1 MESDEF
7 GYPDDFVR
15 NSISRKIKLRNGL
28 EFVLSDEQYHNIFN
42 QVNDVKENKNRCCQS
57 VDVPSTSLGITEES
71 LTPFRETLMSYEVD
85 ITDGFK
91 MVLSDEEFTELFL
104 CHDDVSFE
112 EQDEAEKDVI
122 YSFLNYVI
130 RVVIDDEPNKEKT
143 KPDEDPKKSESK
155 KNDKKKDDEEKKEKL
170 KRKRKSEK
178 GSDTDTS
185 TRKKSKSKRKSKPTD
200 DKKTDKTETSSDE
213 DSSDDEEI
221 NRLNKAA
228 SKIPTYKSIK
238 NLVRKSFYKVLDISD
253 VETTKGRTIRLKLED
268 GDADDVKQKRKKD
281 RERQRKYRKNL
292 DKEKQ
297 KKINEKARV
306 SMRKLRERKS
316 DREKEIERKRNS
328 ERRYLTRQLKKS
340 GLQYNFNEGLDVD
353 QHNFNIYM
361 KSLSWQECPHCH
373 RRVVQSCFNTFRCH
387 KNCHL
392 FTEEN
397 DMDPG
402 EVPKE
407 LQDLTYIEKQLIARV
422 HSVISLYKFKKCQ
435 YNYRGQVINF
445 SQDVQS
451 VADKLPHLVSDLN
464 NVVVVKLTEAVTV
477 HDFFVRKGK
486 VLDALVWLKD
496 HNPSYSDIII
506 DYENLDTLPTDGCV
520 YSDLKHSVNFHND
533 DDVGDDFENE
543 DDSDLVFTHVPDVL
557 NSSLKKSFNNLLI
570 WPSLGTTPINE
581 FSSPSYIS
589 MCFPHLFPYGKADYT
604 VARPHKVRLSD
615 YVQHLLLYKDGRF
628 SKDERFRYFIM
639 NSEMRWNSL
648 NIGNVYVKKNS
659 IFSKMTI
666 VQLKDYFKKNPWI
679 ADQIMHF
686 GSRIRTT
693 KSYWNSRCSELLDMV
708 NQLGT
713 PTVFFT
719 LSSADYHWPDLYR
732 LLGYDVNKLS
742 VSEKSNLL
750 NDVVELD
757 SDFCH
762 LLNQVQRHTK
772 CSKSHCLRP
781 IGKSNTL
788 ECRYRFPRDMVSE
801 TEFEINDKGDIA
813 DIKFKRND
821 PLVNKYNRWVLQ
833 TWRSN
838 IDISPILSKQI
849 VYRYIAKYASK
860 SEVKSISYN
869 ELLTEILNTSSDDA
883 DMSKKAIRKLLIS
896 SCGERD
902 YCAQEVMHFL
912 MHYNREFVVINLK
925 NFDWAIINN
934 GLSSTNILD
943 LYAKRP
949 SHLEK
954 LSLYEIGRFI
964 RFVSGKPVWRS
975 KEAVVRFF
983 PKCVREHNVDL
994 LYLYKSQIFYPWRP
1008 IDDLI
1013 PLNDDMIQN
1022 IDNSY
1027 KKYVIPHSESDFHD
1041 GNQDDKD
1048 DYSIIMK
1055 EAPEKDNE
1063 GILSSYN
1070 PNKQGNRG
1078 NDKSFHDNDYEWVY
1092 MCHKV
1097 STEAVQNL
1105 YEKLRTD
1112 YESKEE
1118 IFINSHSLSYDQKS
1132 VFNFVKELSEKLKSN
1147 AVVEGQFAIVQGMPG
1162 TGKTY
1167 LLKCC
1172 VNYIKKNF
1180 DSRAVKV
1187 IAPTGVSAKLI
1198 NGTTLHSF
1206 LCHFYKVMLRK
1217 NINVS
1222 RGLVNGALG
1231 VIKHIVFE
1239 KGKKPPLLP
1248 LCILVKFE
1256 TVTLSDLNIQY
1267 VPIIPVVSTWYRTGV
1282 LCSRSQLPVSLC
1294 WACTIH
1300 KAQGLTLSSM
1310 VLDVGAS
1317 EFALGLFYVA
1327 LSRVPDKNSLCLVM
1341 SLSLDRLNSAGIFIN
1356 KETCCCAEKHEMQ
1369 SKQKNERKSLYNHKL
1384 YMRKYRQRL
1393 SEKRIQQVREKD
1405 RLYRQKKRKLMNRKS
1420 H

>member
-7 GYPDDFVR
+7 VYPDDFVR

-28 EFVLSDEQYHNIFN
+28 EFVLSDEQYHNILN

-112 EQDEAEKDVI
+112 EQDEAEKDV
-122 YSFLNYVI
+122 
-130 RVVIDDEPNKEKT
+130 VIDDEPNKEKT

-155 KNDKKKDDEEKKEKL
+155 KADDENDKKKDDGEKKEKL

-238 NLVRKSFYKVLDISD
+238 NLVRKRFYKVLDISD
-253 VETTKGRTIRLKLED
+253 DETTKGRTIRLKLED

-306 SMRKLRERKS
+306 SMRKLRERKT

-422 HSVISLYKFKKCQ
+422 HSVISLYKFKKCP
-435 YNYRGQVINF
+435 YKYRGQVINF

-464 NVVVVKLTEAVTV
+464 NLVVVKLTQSVTV

-557 NSSLKKSFNNLLI
+557 NSSLKKSFNNFLI

-604 VARPHKVRLSD
+604 VARPHK
-615 YVQHLLLYKDGRF
+615 
-628 SKDERFRYFIM
+628 
-639 NSEMRWNSL
+639 
-648 NIGNVYVKKNS
+648 
-659 IFSKMTI
+659 
-666 VQLKDYFKKNPWI
+666 
-679 ADQIMHF
+679 
-686 GSRIRTT
+686 
-693 KSYWNSRCSELLDMV
+693 
-708 NQLGT
+708 
-713 PTVFFT
+713 
-719 LSSADYHWPDLYR
+719 
-732 LLGYDVNKLS
+732 
-742 VSEKSNLL
+742 
-750 NDVVELD
+750 
-757 SDFCH
+757 
-762 LLNQVQRHTK
+762 VQRHTK

-801 TEFEINDKGDIA
+801 TEFEINDKGDIV

-821 PLVNKYNRWVLQ
+821 PL
-833 TWRSN
+833 
-838 IDISPILSKQI
+838 I

-912 MHYNREFVVINLK
+912 MGFHFYHSSREFVVINLK
-925 NFDWAIINN
+925 NLDWAIINN

-994 LYLYKSQIFYPWRP
+994 FYLYMSQIFYPWRS

-1027 KKYVIPHSESDFHD
+1027 RKYVIPHSESDFHH

-1048 DYSIIMK
+1048 DYSIDMK

-1078 NDKSFHDNDYEWVY
+1078 NDKSFHDNDYEKDY

-1097 STEAVQNL
+1097 STETVQIL

-1132 VFNFVKELSEKLKSN
+1132 VFNFVKELSEKLKSK
-1147 AVVEGQFAIVQGMPG
+1147 AVDEGQFAIVQGMPG

-1206 LCHFYKVMLRK
+1206 LCLGRSGYYCDGLSGLELVNYREKHKGIRFLFVDEYSMLGLRMLSCLEKRCRDLTDCDQLFGNLIVILFGDVNQLLPVCDQPLYADINILSQYNQLLEKGKLIMSQLSRAFVLKLCHRFANKQYVSFLKKVLRGSCTLKEMNFMKDRCLNAMSTSERLKFKNSLRVCSTNDNSHSYNMKKLRSLCKPIAILQAVNNNKTAFLSSDDLADGLVNVLSICKGAKVMLRK

-1222 RGLVNGALG
+1222 RGLVNGAIG

-1282 LCSRSQLPVSLC
+1282 LY
-1294 WACTIH
+1294 
-1300 KAQGLTLSSM
+1300 
-1310 VLDVGAS
+1310 VGAS
-1317 EFALGLFYVA
+1317 EFALGLLYVA
-1327 LSRVPDKNSLCLVM
+1327 LSRVPDKNSLCL
-1341 SLSLDRLNSAGIFIN
+1341 AGIFIN

-1369 SKQKNERKSLYNHKL
+1369 SKQKNQRKSLYNHKL